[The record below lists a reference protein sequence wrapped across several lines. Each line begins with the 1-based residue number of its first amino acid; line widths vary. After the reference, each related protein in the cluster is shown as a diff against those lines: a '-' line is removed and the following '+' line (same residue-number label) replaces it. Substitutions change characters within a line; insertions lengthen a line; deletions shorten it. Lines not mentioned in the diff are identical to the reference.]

1 MKAGLVLFAAA
12 LLVAGCGEPPRK
24 IEAVASTIPVK
35 TVVVAAE
42 SWPEEYEATGTV
54 RARTTAVLSSKV
66 MGYVREVHAT
76 IGEHVSAGRLL
87 VVLDAAD
94 LEVNYRRA
102 DAAREEARS
111 AIPEA
116 DSGVAA
122 AKANLELARATFK
135 RMNDLFASK
144 SISNQEY
151 DEATARL
158 KATEAAYAMT
168 ESKRAQ
174 LSSKIAQTD
183 QERRAAEIQRAYAQI
198 QAPFAGVITAKSV
211 EPGNLATPGAT
222 LLTIERDGEYRLE
235 VPVEESRLPIIRSGS
250 KVFVSIDALNRT
262 LEAPISEV
270 VPSVDAA
277 SRSYLVKIDL
287 PEMPQLRSGAF
298 GRARFVLGSRPV
310 LTLPASA
317 LVERGQVQSVY
328 VAENGAARLR
338 IVSTGR
344 KRADRV
350 EVLAGL
356 SSGERVVSPI
366 PVALADG
373 AKVEMQQ

>member
-1 MKAGLVLFAAA
+1 
-12 LLVAGCGEPPRK
+12 
-24 IEAVASTIPVK
+24 
-35 TVVVAAE
+35 
-42 SWPEEYEATGTV
+42 
-54 RARTTAVLSSKV
+54 
-66 MGYVREVHAT
+66 
-76 IGEHVSAGRLL
+76 
-87 VVLDAAD
+87 
-94 LEVNYRRA
+94 
-102 DAAREEARS
+102 
-111 AIPEA
+111 
-116 DSGVAA
+116 
-122 AKANLELARATFK
+122 
-135 RMNDLFASK
+135 
-144 SISNQEY
+144 
-151 DEATARL
+151 
-158 KATEAAYAMT
+158 
-168 ESKRAQ
+168 
-174 LSSKIAQTD
+174 
-183 QERRAAEIQRAYAQI
+183 
-198 QAPFAGVITAKSV
+198 V

-287 PEMPQLRSGAF
+287 PGMPQLRSGAF

>member
-1 MKAGLVLFAAA
+1 MKAPLVPFAAA
-12 LLVAGCGEPPRK
+12 LLAAGCGEPPRK
-24 IEAVASTIPVK
+24 IEAATPAIPVK
-35 TVVVAAE
+35 TAMVAMT
-42 SWPEEYEATGTV
+42 SWPEEYEANGTV

-66 MGYVREVHAT
+66 MGYVREVHAAM
-76 IGEHVSAGRLL
+76 GERVRAGQLL
-87 VVLDAAD
+87 VALDAAD
-94 LEVNYRRA
+94 LEANYRRVE
-102 DAAREEARS
+102 AALEEART

-116 DSGVAA
+116 DNSVAA
-122 AKANLELARATFK
+122 ARANLELARATFR

-151 DEATARL
+151 DESTARL
-158 KATEAAYAMT
+158 KAAEAAHAMA
-168 ESKRAQ
+168 ESRRAQ
-174 LSSKIAQTD
+174 LNSKITEVD

-211 EPGNLATPGAT
+211 EPGNLATPGSP
-222 LLTIERDGEYRLE
+222 LLTIERDGGYRLE
-235 VPVEESRLPIIRSGS
+235 VPVEESQLPVIHSGS

-270 VPSVDAA
+270 VPSVDTA

-287 PEMPQLRSGAF
+287 PGMAQLRSGTF
-298 GRARFVLGSRPV
+298 GRARFVLRSRLVLAVPV
-310 LTLPASA
+310 SA
-317 LVERGQVQSVY
+317 LVERGQVQAVY
-328 VAENGAARLR
+328 VAENGSARLR

-344 KRADRV
+344 KNADRV

-356 SSGERVVSPI
+356 SPGERVVSPI

-373 AKVEMQQ
+373 AKVELQQ

>member
-1 MKAGLVLFAAA
+1 MKATLVPVAAV
-12 LLVAGCGEPPRK
+12 LLAAGCGEPPRK
-24 IEAVASTIPVK
+24 IETAAAAIPVK
-35 TVVVAAE
+35 TIMLAPE
-42 SWPEEYEATGTV
+42 PWPEEYEATGTV
-54 RARTTAVLSSKV
+54 RARTAAVLSSKV

-76 IGEHVSAGRLL
+76 IGEHVSAGQLL

-94 LEVNYRRA
+94 LEANYRRA
-102 DAAREEARS
+102 DAAREEAQS

-116 DSGVAA
+116 DNGVAA

-135 RMNDLFASK
+135 RMSDLFASK

-158 KATEAAYAMT
+158 KAAEAAGAMA
-168 ESKRAQ
+168 ESRRAQ
-174 LSSKIAQTD
+174 LTAKIAQAD
-183 QERRAAEIQRAYAQI
+183 QERRAAEIQRTYAHI

-211 EPGNLATPGAT
+211 EPGNLATPGAP
-222 LLTIERDGEYRLE
+222 LLTLERDGEYRLE
-235 VPVEESRLPIIRSGS
+235 VPVEESRLPVIRTGS
-250 KVFVSIDALNRT
+250 RVFVSIDALNRT
-262 LEAPISEV
+262 LEAPLVEI

-287 PEMPQLRSGAF
+287 PRMPQLRSGVF
-298 GRARFVLGSRPV
+298 GRARFVLGSRPALAV
-310 LTLPASA
+310 PASA
-317 LVERGQVQSVY
+317 VVERGQVQSVY
-328 VAENGAARLR
+328 VAENGTAHLR

-344 KRADRV
+344 KGADRV

-356 SSGERVVSPI
+356 SPGERVVTPI

-373 AKVEMQQ
+373 ARVEIQP